1 MVPGWTGPAGARDD
15 GGARPAEGA
24 ARRRGLPGAAPMGI
38 DGPPRARAQGVPV
51 IAVEAIGGAS
61 HVSPRVPGEAPGA
74 GAARDPLSRP
84 ARPFVEVI

>member
-1 MVPGWTGPAGARDD
+1 M
-15 GGARPAEGA
+15 
-24 ARRRGLPGAAPMGI
+24 
-38 DGPPRARAQGVPV
+38 

-84 ARPFVEVI
+84 ARPFCRGSTSTASPVAQFFSIWAQGDLEVARRVVSSEKG